1 VSRMNVTVTMIS
13 ESNLRDLLHSVT
25 DWFDRRAGPVS
36 EVKTIRF
43 EEKNGVVYALITEQ
57 EEA

>member
-1 VSRMNVTVTMIS
+1 MNVTVTTIS